1 MLMCRDL
8 AVIASDYLEGDLP
21 LTQRLSVR
29 THLMMCR
36 HCRSFIANLRNSI
49 ELMKGHSDQR
59 LDDRY
64 ARRLDEEIER
74 ALASQSKDGS
84 GPDQG

>member
-8 AVIASDYLEGDLP
+8 AVIASDYIEGDLP

-59 LDDRY
+59 LDDHY

-74 ALASQSKDGS
+74 ALAAQRGCEK
-84 GPDQG
+84 